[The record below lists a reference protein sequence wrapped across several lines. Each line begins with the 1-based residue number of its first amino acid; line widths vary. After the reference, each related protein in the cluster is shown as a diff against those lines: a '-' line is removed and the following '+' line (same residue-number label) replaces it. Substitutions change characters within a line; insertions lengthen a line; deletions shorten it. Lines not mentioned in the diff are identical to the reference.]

1 LRHYKSFFVIL
12 NWMLAKLSF
21 AFLLCAAALLP
32 AQAQSNCNDPQATN
46 YNPAATGN
54 DGSCQYPVTT
64 TALPLKTKL
73 ADGVAESSGLVYTN
87 GKLWTFNDSGN
98 PPVLFR
104 IDSASGQVAQ
114 QVRITNF
121 DNVDW
126 EDITADAQYVYVG
139 DFGNNSGSRRDLRVL
154 RVPKTS
160 LGAAATTATA
170 EAIEFSYPDQTD
182 FTPRNN
188 RHDFDCEAFFYANDS
203 LHLFTKNWVDLQTR
217 YYTIPAAPGT
227 YVAHL
232 KATFNVNGLVTGAAL
247 NATGSVAGLL
257 GYNAQTAESFIW
269 LLSGFKGGNY
279 LQGYRRRIELPS
291 AVLIGQVEGL
301 CFVDRY
307 RVFISNERLSNFL
320 VTVPQQLYSLPLSRW
335 LAPTVL
341 ATKPKTLVT
350 GFTALPNP
358 AHHTLHIARTTSST
372 DAASV
377 QLLDLQGRTA
387 LTTSLPAGR
396 RAQDLDL
403 SAIAAGNY
411 VLKIQT
417 PQGTFSKKITVH

>member
-1 LRHYKSFFVIL
+1 
-12 NWMLAKLSF
+12 MLAKTL
-21 AFLLCAAALLP
+21 ALLLLCVAALPP
-32 AQAQSNCNDPQATN
+32 ARAQSNCNDPQATN

-64 TALPLKTKL
+64 AALPLKAKL

-87 GKLWTFNDSGN
+87 GNLWTFNDSGN
-98 PPVLFR
+98 PPALFR
-104 IDSASGQVAQ
+104 IDSASGQVVQ

-121 DNVDW
+121 DNIDW
-126 EDITADAQYVYVG
+126 EDITADAQYLYVG

-154 RVPKTS
+154 RVPKTG

-182 FTPRNN
+182 FSPRNN
-188 RHDFDCEAFFYANDS
+188 RHNFDCEAFFYANDS

-232 KATFNVNGLVTGAAL
+232 KVTFNVNGLVTAAAL

-291 AVLIGQVEGL
+291 AALIGQVEGL

-307 RVFISNERLSNFL
+307 RVFVSNERLSNFL

-335 LAPTVL
+335 LAPTIL
-341 ATKPKTLVT
+341 ATKPKILAI

-358 AHHTLHIARTTSST
+358 AHHTLHIERTTSTSH
-372 DAASV
+372 AASV
-377 QLLDLQGRTA
+377 LLQDLQGRTV
-387 LTTSLPAGR
+387 LTTSLPTGR
-396 RAQDLDL
+396 RTQDLDL
-403 SAIAAGNY
+403 STVAAGNY
-411 VLKIQT
+411 MLKIQT
-417 PQGTFSKKITVH
+417 PQGTFSKKVTVY